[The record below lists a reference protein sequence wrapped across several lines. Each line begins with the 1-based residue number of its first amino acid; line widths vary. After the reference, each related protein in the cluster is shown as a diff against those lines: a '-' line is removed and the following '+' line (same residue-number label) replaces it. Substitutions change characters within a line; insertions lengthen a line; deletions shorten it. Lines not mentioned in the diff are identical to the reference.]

1 MPIKYEGKCTSQQRS
16 FSLRQ
21 NVKKIARSRN
31 RIDKIHKQQLTI
43 LQDYQKYEAFKKT
56 DRLG

>member
-1 MPIKYEGKCTSQQRS
+1 MLTKFEAKCTSQQQS

-31 RIDKIHKQQLTI
+31 RIEKIHKQQLTI
-43 LQDYQKYEAFKKT
+43 SRDYQKYEAFKKLT
-56 DRLG
+56 D

>member
-1 MPIKYEGKCTSQQRS
+1 MLIKFEAKCTSQQQS

-31 RIDKIHKQQLTI
+31 RIEKIHKQQLTI
-43 LQDYQKYEAFKKT
+43 SRDYQKYEAFKKPT
-56 DRLG
+56 D